1 VSDLRISTTSPR
13 YASRKLACGVATCTP
28 TVLPANARSRAS
40 SAACSTPSIRS
51 NWALQ
56 LALEGG
62 QIAALEH
69 GEIGGHRCML
79 AENWISFVRS
89 SVIGIPAM
97 MAS

>member
-1 VSDLRISTTSPR
+1 MRSSHLHADDPPGKRPLQ
-13 YASRKLACGVATCTP
+13 GVERRLLDGFDP
-28 TVLPANARSRAS
+28 VELG
-40 SAACSTPSIRS
+40 
-51 NWALQ
+51 ALQ